1 MIPGRVV
8 PAVPRVLRE
17 EPQFRL
23 LFLGQ
28 ALSVIGDTATMIA
41 LPFAVLSIG
50 GSATEVGIVAGA
62 MTVPFLLFAVLG
74 GVWADR
80 LPRHRLML
88 GSDVVRMTVQ
98 IVAAVLLLSGTAEV
112 WHLAVLMAI
121 FGTADAF
128 FQPAMVGLMPS
139 IVRPELLQDANALRG
154 LTMSTAHI
162 AGPALGGAL
171 VALAGAGYAFA
182 VDALTFAV
190 SSVALALMRPP
201 AVARVREATK
211 GMWTE
216 IRVGVHEAWRRGW
229 VRNFMLLLATYH
241 VVVLPAIF
249 VLGPVLAEREYGGAA
264 SWAVVSV
271 GFGVGSIVGDLIVL
285 RIRPSRPLLV
295 AAVAFVVASCQAVII
310 GSGLPIPAI
319 AALEAVTGAAVTIGY
334 TLWETTLQ
342 REIPEHALSRVSS
355 LDWLTSVGLMPIG
368 LAIAGPISD
377 AVGVHT
383 LLAIQT
389 AITVPVALA
398 VVASPSVRGLRAV
411 EDANGVGGSEA
422 PAADASTAG

>member
-1 MIPGRVV
+1 MV
-8 PAVPRVLRE
+8 PVLPRVLRE

-28 ALSVIGDTATMIA
+28 ALSVIGDRATGVA
-41 LPFAVLSIG
+41 LPFAVLAIG
-50 GSATEVGIVAGA
+50 GSATDVGIVAGA
-62 MTVPFLLFAVLG
+62 MTVPFLLFALLG

-88 GSDVVRMTVQ
+88 GSDVVRMVVQ
-98 IVAAVLLLSGTAEV
+98 IAAAVLLLSDTAEV

-128 FQPAMVGLMPS
+128 FQPAIVGLMPS

-154 LTMSTAHI
+154 LTMSTAQI

-171 VALAGAGYAFA
+171 VALAGAGFAFA

-190 SSVALALMRPP
+190 STLALALMRPTVVKR
-201 AVARVREATK
+201 AQEATK
-211 GMWTE
+211 SMWADVRGG
-216 IRVGVHEAWRRGW
+216 IHEAWSRGW
-229 VRNFMLLLATYH
+229 VRGFLLLLAVYH

-271 GFGVGSIVGDLIVL
+271 GFGLGAIVGDLIVL

-295 AAVAFVVASCQAVII
+295 AAVAFVVASCQAVIV

-319 AALEAVTGAAVTIGY
+319 AALEAITGIAVTIGF

-355 LDWLTSVGLMPIG
+355 IDWLASAGLMPIG
-368 LAIAGPISD
+368 LAVAGPIAD
-377 AVGVHT
+377 AIGIHT
-383 LLAIQT
+383 LLAIET
-389 AITVPVALA
+389 AIAIPIALA
-398 VVASPSVRGLRAV
+398 VAVSPLVRGLRVA
-411 EDANGVGGSEA
+411 EGAGRDGDGGGPETPGGLA
-422 PAADASTAG
+422 PA

>member
-1 MIPGRVV
+1 MI

-28 ALSVIGDTATMIA
+28 ALSVIGDRATMIA

-62 MTVPFLLFAVLG
+62 MTVPFLLFALVG

-80 LPRHRLML
+80 LSRHRLML
-88 GSDVVRMTVQ
+88 GSDVVRMLVQ
-98 IVAAVLLLSGTAEV
+98 AVAAVLLLTDTAEV

-171 VALAGAGYAFA
+171 VALAGAGFAFA
-182 VDALTFAV
+182 IDALTFAV

-201 AVARVREATK
+201 ATTRVREATK
-211 GMWTE
+211 SMWADVRGG
-216 IRVGVHEAWRRGW
+216 IHEAWSRGW
-229 VRNFMLLLATYH
+229 VRGFLLLLAVYH

-264 SWAVVSV
+264 SWAIVSI
-271 GFGVGSIVGDLIVL
+271 GFGVGAIVGDLIVL

-295 AAVAFVVASCQAVII
+295 AAIAFVVASCQAIII

-319 AALEAVTGAAVTIGY
+319 AALEAVTGIAVTIGF

-342 REIPEHALSRVSS
+342 REIPEHTLSRVSS
-355 LDWLTSVGLMPIG
+355 IDWLASAGLMPIG
-368 LAIAGPISD
+368 LAVAGPIAD
-377 AVGVHT
+377 AIGIHT
-383 LLAIQT
+383 LLAIET
-389 AITVPVALA
+389 AIAVPVALA
-398 VVASPSVRGLRAV
+398 VVASPSVRGVRAAR
-411 EDANGVGGSEA
+411 D
-422 PAADASTAG
+422 STA